1 MTNAN
6 IQGGRDC
13 GIAIL
18 YLSLSLAGMR
28 ASQQHCA
35 IHRANCLIH
44 ARSVY
49 GFLRN
54 IDAIVGVSYT
64 ATVYVSLDTAVSG

>member
-1 MTNAN
+1 MRLQFS
-6 IQGGRDC
+6 IS
-13 GIAIL
+13 
-18 YLSLSLAGMR
+18 LSLSGR
-28 ASQQHCA
+28 YASEPTTLRHTN
-35 IHRANCLIH
+35 RANCLIH